1 MLETSSE
8 TVSETVSPVV
18 LRQKDE
24 TSPPLWGVS
33 LSQEPKFGTAFPR
46 ACQTTPE
53 AKRGVFQALAS
64 QQPHAHASQAWPF
77 HYKPENRDE

>member
-24 TSPPLWGVS
+24 TSPPFRGCLIVSRTQVWDGVS
-33 LSQEPKFGTAFPR
+33 PSLPNHSRGQKGRFSSPRLATASRARKPGLAISLQTGEP
-46 ACQTTPE
+46 
-53 AKRGVFQALAS
+53 
-64 QQPHAHASQAWPF
+64 
-77 HYKPENRDE
+77 